1 MSWVTKATSDDRA
14 AAGDIDSE
22 WDDGR
27 SIIAGEEMMCAVA
40 SDLVLTESGISV
52 N

>member
-1 MSWVTKATSDDRA
+1 MSWVTKATSDDRTA
-14 AAGDIDSE
+14 ADDIDGQ

-27 SIIAGEEMMCAVA
+27 SIIAEEEMMCAVA
-40 SDLVLTESGISV
+40 SDLVLTENVTSV